1 MRPASS
7 LALAALLAACA
18 TAHPAPAP
26 APAYDLVIAHARI
39 VDGSG
44 NPWFYGDVAVAGGR
58 IARVAPDGALA
69 GAPAARRVDAKHV
82 LVLAPGF
89 IDLQG
94 QSDDELLFGDG
105 RVISKITQGVTTE
118 ILGEGGTPSPVNAKI
133 LALYG
138 PADTADLRRAR
149 AFMGPHAF
157 GDWLDAMQRHGNAI
171 NVGSFIGAA
180 TVRMYAK
187 GASMGAPT
195 AAELD
200 TMRAVVRRAM
210 EDGAF
215 GMASALIYPPG
226 SYAGTEELVAEAQ
239 AMAPYHGVYITH
251 MRSEENTL
259 LEAVDEALAIGR
271 RGGVPVEIYHLKAA
285 GPKNWPKAALMV
297 AKIDSAR
304 NAGQDV
310 GATMYPYNASGN
322 NLSACLPQWA
332 SADGKL
338 LANLKDSATRARIV
352 REASD
357 TSPGAADLCQS
368 VGPERIM
375 VVGIRTAA
383 LKPYDG
389 QRLDR
394 IAAAMHEPW
403 ADALVDIVV
412 AENDR
417 TGKITFSMSEANV
430 AMQLARPWVLIGT
443 DAGGSNP
450 DSASEI
456 VHPRG
461 YGSYPKILGRYVREQ
476 HLLSL
481 EDAVRKMSSGV
492 AARLSLSDRG
502 MVREG
507 MHADLVL
514 FDPATIIDNATYERP
529 HQVSTGIIDVWVNG
543 VAVVQDG
550 RVTGAMPGVALR
562 GPGWTGMR

>member
-1 MRPASS
+1 
-7 LALAALLAACA
+7 
-18 TAHPAPAP
+18 
-26 APAYDLVIAHARI
+26 
-39 VDGSG
+39 
-44 NPWFYGDVAVAGGR
+44 
-58 IARVAPDGALA
+58 
-69 GAPAARRVDAKHV
+69 
-82 LVLAPGF
+82 
-89 IDLQG
+89 
-94 QSDDELLFGDG
+94 
-105 RVISKITQGVTTE
+105 
-118 ILGEGGTPSPVNAKI
+118 
-133 LALYG
+133 
-138 PADTADLRRAR
+138 
-149 AFMGPHAF
+149 
-157 GDWLDAMQRHGNAI
+157 MQRHGNAI
-171 NVGSFIGAA
+171 NVGSFIGAE
-180 TVRMYAK
+180 TVRTYAK
-187 GASMGAPT
+187 GGSMGAPT

-226 SYAGTEELVAEAQ
+226 SYAGTDELVAEAQ

-259 LEAVDEALAIGR
+259 LEAIDEALAIGR

-285 GPKNWPKAALMV
+285 GPRNWPKAALMV

-338 LANLKDSATRARIV
+338 LANLKDPATRARIV
-352 REASD
+352 REAAD

-368 VGPERIM
+368 VGPDRIM
-375 VVGIRTAA
+375 VVGIKTAA
-383 LKPYDG
+383 LMQYDG
-389 QRLDR
+389 QRLDK
-394 IAAAMHEPW
+394 IAAAMHKQW

-412 AENDR
+412 AETNH

-450 DSASEI
+450 DSSREI

-461 YGSYPKILGRYVREQ
+461 YGSYPRILGRYVREQ
-476 HLLSL
+476 HLLTL

-492 AARLSLSDRG
+492 AARLSLYDRG

-514 FDPATIIDNATYERP
+514 FDAATVIDNATYEKP

-550 RVTGAMPGVALR
+550 KVTGATPGVALR
-562 GPGWTGMR
+562 GPGWRQ